1 MTPELCLAD
10 TPEAVDRWSASFV
23 LVDCA
28 AVLDRSSRATVALAG
43 GQTPRGMYRELV
55 RQAPP
60 GFAWHRVEFF
70 FGDERAVPPDS
81 AESNYHLALQELIEP
96 LGIPHSQVHR
106 LAADATD
113 RARAAAEYEAL
124 LHSRFDGDQTGFDL
138 MLLGLG
144 TDGHTASLFPG
155 EDPIDSSERWVR
167 SVEAPAGYATR
178 ARLTLTPAIINR
190 SHRVM
195 MVATGD
201 AKQAA
206 VAGVLRGDRW
216 LPAARIDLSGDAR
229 FSLLV
234 DRAAAGPGATSHPHV
249 TVLP

>member
-23 LVDCA
+23 LADCV
-28 AVLDRSSRATVALAG
+28 AVLDRSPRVTVALAG
-43 GQTPRGMYRELV
+43 GHTPRGMYRELV
-55 RQAPP
+55 RQAPS
-60 GFAWHRVEFF
+60 GFAWQRVEFF

-81 AESNYHLALQELIEP
+81 TESNFHLALQELIEP
-96 LGIPHSQVHR
+96 LGIPREQVHR

-113 RARAAAEYEAL
+113 RTRAAAEYEAL
-124 LHSRFDGDQTGFDL
+124 LRDRFDSGQAGFDL

-144 TDGHTASLFPG
+144 ADGHTASLFPG
-155 EDPIDSSERWVR
+155 EDPPDHADRWVR
-167 SVEAPAGYATR
+167 SVDAPPGYATR

-195 MVATGD
+195 MVAVGE

-206 VAGVLRGDRW
+206 VAGVLRGDRR
-216 LPAARIDLSGDAR
+216 LPAARIDLQGDAR

-234 DRAAAGPGATSHPHV
+234 DRAAAGPSAASYPHV
-249 TVLP
+249 TMLP